1 VVTSTGSYMPRRWM
15 SSLRASNSSGGRSGR
30 TWYMG
35 GGAVVPI
42 GGMAVVPGDAG
53 IAVSILARPVS
64 SARLPVLWFGSID
77 TLMGNNFQ
85 TFTEFLRL
93 RDGDRRA
100 TDPTLPVPCGDMV
113 EPTTSDDPT
122 HPGRS
127 VDRDQVSERSRF
139 SGLFKGLFKVVNP
152 ARPASPTNSRLLA
165 SPFKR
170 KLKSQVMG
178 K

>member
-1 VVTSTGSYMPRRWM
+1 M

-42 GGMAVVPGDAG
+42 GGMAAVPGDAG

-64 SARLPVLWFGSID
+64 SARLPVLWLGSID

-85 TFTEFLRL
+85 TFTEFLKL
-93 RDGDRRA
+93 RDGNRRA
-100 TDPTLPVPCGDMV
+100 TDPSPAAMDDGWIDPLGEPMTGD
-113 EPTTSDDPT
+113 EPT

-127 VDRDQVSERSRF
+127 VGQDQVSERSRF
-139 SGLFKGLFKVVNP
+139 SGLFRGLFKVVNP
-152 ARPASPTNSRLLA
+152 ARPASPLNSRALA
-165 SPFKR
+165 SPFRK

-178 K
+178 R

>member
-1 VVTSTGSYMPRRWM
+1 M

-53 IAVSILARPVS
+53 IAVSIPARPTAGCKRPVR
-64 SARLPVLWFGSID
+64 ADVAIRLPVLWFGSID

-85 TFTEFLRL
+85 TFTEFLKL

-100 TDPTLPVPCGDMV
+100 TDPNLPLPGGDIV
-113 EPTTSDDPT
+113 KPTTGDDPT

-127 VDRDQVSERSRF
+127 VGLDQVSERSRF

-152 ARPASPTNSRLLA
+152 ARPASPLNSRALA
-165 SPFKR
+165 SPFRK

-178 K
+178 R